1 MNDYSSFRDMIDGGG
16 AGAAGSRFQGGGL
29 LSLLANLFATPLG
42 SEQMTRPQARP
53 MGMPDMRPVPM
64 ASPPV
69 TPTSDS
75 DFIQT
80 LEGFLNNPGPR
91 ERLLPPS
98 MMESLQRGLPS
109 VPPVT
114 TTTLPPQG
122 AMPNDDFMRRIE
134 AALSNYGSPGY
145 RTGR

>member
-64 ASPPV
+64 ASPP
-69 TPTSDS
+69 TPNQPLSV
-75 DFIQT
+75 
-80 LEGFLNNPGPR
+80 
-91 ERLLPPS
+91 PPS

>member
-16 AGAAGSRFQGGGL
+16 AGAAGDRFQGGGL

-53 MGMPDMRPVPM
+53 MGMPDIQPVPM
-64 ASPPV
+64 ASPP
-69 TPTSDS
+69 TPNQPLSV
-75 DFIQT
+75 
-80 LEGFLNNPGPR
+80 
-91 ERLLPPS
+91 PPS

-114 TTTLPPQG
+114 TTTLPPQA
-122 AMPNDDFMRRIE
+122 AMPNDDLMRMIE

>member
-64 ASPPV
+64 ASPP
-69 TPTSDS
+69 TPNQPLSV
-75 DFIQT
+75 
-80 LEGFLNNPGPR
+80 
-91 ERLLPPS
+91 PPS

-114 TTTLPPQG
+114 TSPIPPQG
-122 AMPNDDFMRRIE
+122 AMPNDDLMRMIE
-134 AALSNYGSPGY
+134 AALTNYGSPGY